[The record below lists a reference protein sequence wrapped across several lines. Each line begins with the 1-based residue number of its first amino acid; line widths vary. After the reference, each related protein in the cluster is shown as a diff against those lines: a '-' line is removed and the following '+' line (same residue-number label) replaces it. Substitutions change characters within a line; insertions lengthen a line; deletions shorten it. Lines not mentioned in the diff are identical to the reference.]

1 MPRESLNLPY
11 LVLTGVVLLTL
22 IAIFLIFRPQ
32 LEQFRAL
39 QQESAEL
46 TQRIVAKQSFLQS
59 IDQKSVA
66 LAANA
71 AAEQELKIILP
82 ADEEIED
89 LLRIIDRQS
98 NAAAVRVTSVNNTT
112 AATQSAQTVA
122 QVLGQDPT
130 TPATLTL
137 HSLAIQWQGSYQQ
150 ARQFIS
156 HLENSIRFLDISVL
170 HLTQQEDQP
179 DALNGNLTAQ
189 FYSLTPP

>member
-22 IAIFLIFRPQ
+22 VATFLIFGPQ

-46 TQRIVAKQSFLQS
+46 TQHLAAKQSFLQS
-59 IDQKSVA
+59 IDQKSAA

-71 AAEQELKIILP
+71 AAEQELKVILP
-82 ADEEIED
+82 AAEELED
-89 LLRIIDRQS
+89 LLRIISKQAG
-98 NAAAVRVTSVNNTT
+98 AAAVLVTSVNNTT

-122 QVLGQDPT
+122 QVLGVDPT
-130 TPATLTL
+130 IPVALTP
-137 HSLAIQWQGSYQQ
+137 HSLAIGWQGSYQQ
-150 ARQFIS
+150 ARQFIA
-156 HLENSIRFLDISVL
+156 HLENSIRFLDISTL
-170 HLTQQEDQP
+170 HLTQPADQP
-179 DALNGNLTAQ
+179 DALDGSLTAQ